1 MGLEGKKCLGWSLT
15 TSFLSFKIKDSSHEH
30 GMKDAKIGL
39 EYTCFEPVTAFFS
52 LFAS

>member
-1 MGLEGKKCLGWSLT
+1 MLRMELNN
-15 TSFLSFKIKDSSHEH
+15 FFPSFKIKDSSHEH